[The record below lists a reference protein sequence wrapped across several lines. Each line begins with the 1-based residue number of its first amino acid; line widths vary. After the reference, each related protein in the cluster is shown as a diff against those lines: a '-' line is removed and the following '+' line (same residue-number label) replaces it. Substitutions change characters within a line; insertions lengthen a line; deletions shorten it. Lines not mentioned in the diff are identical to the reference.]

1 MTLQDLASGTK
12 KLLQSTEAFLG
23 KSYNEERE
31 DAGPVP
37 GGIMKKIFE
46 KILVITFDKH
56 SIIAN
61 REKNVSA
68 S

>member
-1 MTLQDLASGTK
+1 M
-12 KLLQSTEAFLG
+12 
-23 KSYNEERE
+23 
-31 DAGPVP
+31 P

-61 REKNVSA
+61 RERNVSA

>member
-1 MTLQDLASGTK
+1 M
-12 KLLQSTEAFLG
+12 
-23 KSYNEERE
+23 
-31 DAGPVP
+31 P

-56 SIIAN
+56 SLIAN
-61 REKNVSA
+61 RENFVSA

>member
-1 MTLQDLASGTK
+1 MTLQDIASGTK
-12 KLLQSTEAFLG
+12 KLRQSTEAFLC
-23 KSYNEERE
+23 KSYKEERE
-31 DAGPVP
+31 DAGSVP

>member
-1 MTLQDLASGTK
+1 MHIWEAAVFDFTGYCVRHK
-12 KLLQSTEAFLG
+12 K
-23 KSYNEERE
+23 EERE